1 MKYFFS
7 IFLIFLIAC
16 GNEEPASPYAELL
29 QNPPYAAISDSIK
42 KEPENSELYFRRA
55 VMLNNNQQTLPAL
68 ADFSKAWSLD
78 KQERYALGI
87 GNIWLMNNPDS
98 AAAFVEQALN
108 VLPESPFLPL
118 LLARAYEG
126 AGKMDR
132 AIEVCDS
139 ILGADPNQ
147 VNALVLK
154 AEILQEKND
163 RAGAV
168 IALEKAY
175 ALLPENRQLAEELAY
190 EYAETQN
197 AKVLPLTDSLI
208 RVDTLR
214 QFASPFYI
222 KGNYYANIRN
232 NSEAIR
238 WYDAAIQRDHR
249 YLNAYIE
256 KGKIFFRG
264 NQFEKALGVFQLAN
278 TIAPGF
284 PDAWYWIAR
293 CQEEMGQKAEA
304 KLNYQKAYSLDQ
316 SFLQAKEA
324 ADSL

>member
-1 MKYFFS
+1 M
-7 IFLIFLIAC
+7 AC
-16 GNEEPASPYAELL
+16 GNEEPVSPYAELL
-29 QNPPYAAISDSIK
+29 ENPPYSGISDSIGND
-42 KEPENSELYFRRA
+42 PDNSELYFRRA
-55 VMLNNNQQTLPAL
+55 VLLNNNQQSLPAL
-68 ADFSKAWSLD
+68 ADFNKAWSLD

-87 GNIWLMNNPDS
+87 GNIWLTSNPDS
-98 AAAFVEQALN
+98 AAAFVEQALDI
-108 VLPESPFLPL
+108 LPESPFLPL

-126 AGKMDR
+126 AGKLDR

-139 ILGADPNQ
+139 ILLSDPNQ

-163 RAGAV
+163 RPAAV
-168 IALEKAY
+168 KALERAY
-175 ALLPENRQLAEELAY
+175 ALLPDNRKLAEELAY
-190 EYAETQN
+190 EYAETKN
-197 AKVLPLTDSLI
+197 PKALSLADSLI
-208 RVDTLR
+208 QKDSLK

-238 WYDAAIQRDHR
+238 WYDATIQRDHR

-256 KGKIFFRG
+256 KGKIFFNS
-264 NQFEKALGVFQLAN
+264 NQFEKALPVFQLAN

-293 CQEEMGQKAEA
+293 CQEKMGQKAEA

-316 SFLQAKEA
+316 TFLQAREA